1 MNNKI
6 ILITGT
12 NAGIGKSIVKLLEND
27 DLRCKTASAGYN
39 ESFKNHLAIDRVNY
53 ILNIISG

>member
-12 NAGIGKSIVKLLEND
+12 DAGIGKSIIKLLEKEKCTVIATSRKKIKKSKKKYF
-27 DLRCKTASAGYN
+27 L
-39 ESFKNHLAIDRVNY
+39 L
-53 ILNIISG
+53 

>member
-12 NAGIGKSIVKLLEND
+12 NAGIGKSILKLLEKEN
-27 DLRCKTASAGYN
+27 
-39 ESFKNHLAIDRVNY
+39 
-53 ILNIISG
+53 

>member
-12 NAGIGKSIVKLLEND
+12 NAGIGQSIVKL
-27 DLRCKTASAGYN
+27 
-39 ESFKNHLAIDRVNY
+39 
-53 ILNIISG
+53 ISKKKFG

>member
-12 NAGIGKSIVKLLEND
+12 NAGIGKSILKLLEKEKCIDKGVTIGGNH
-27 DLRCKTASAGYN
+27 AEEYMPQAIN
-39 ESFKNHLAIDRVNY
+39 FFKENL
-53 ILNIISG
+53 L